1 MIATLP
7 EPLSRALDA
16 ELQQHDPTAIRNAA
30 TALSEAYR
38 AQRGIARALSP
49 VERAAYLAVRFPS
62 TFAAASVVWGELA
75 RVCNLDAVRSVL
87 DVGAG
92 PGTASLASDGV
103 LSDAKFS
110 LLERD
115 SGWRQIAGRLAQASA
130 IDAAFRVGAVPG
142 SIEPHDVVVAGY
154 ALNELTE
161 NERAAAVAELWT
173 AARIALIVLE
183 PGTPQGFSVCEAAR
197 TQTLAAGAHAA
208 APCTHSEHC
217 PMSRADWCHQPVRLS
232 RSASHRF
239 AKRAALAYEDEK
251 FSYVVLTRNPPRRLA
266 TARIVRKP
274 IRNAG
279 HVHLD
284 LCDASGLNRLTVGRS
299 DKEHYRD
306 ARAVEWGEAWPADQS
321 GA

>member
-1 MIATLP
+1 
-7 EPLSRALDA
+7 
-16 ELQQHDPTAIRNAA
+16 
-30 TALSEAYR
+30 
-38 AQRGIARALSP
+38 
-49 VERAAYLAVRFPS
+49 
-62 TFAAASVVWGELA
+62 
-75 RVCNLDAVRSVL
+75 
-87 DVGAG
+87 
-92 PGTASLASDGV
+92 
-103 LSDAKFS
+103 
-110 LLERD
+110 
-115 SGWRQIAGRLAQASA
+115 
-130 IDAAFRVGAVPG
+130 
-142 SIEPHDVVVAGY
+142 
-154 ALNELTE
+154 
-161 NERAAAVAELWT
+161 
-173 AARIALIVLE
+173 
-183 PGTPQGFSVCEAAR
+183 
-197 TQTLAAGAHAA
+197 
-208 APCTHSEHC
+208 
-217 PMSRADWCHQPVRLS
+217 MSRADWCHQPVRLS